1 MKKLSQ
7 ENQELLDL
15 IYPDGYKLETTDPN
29 TGAVIDES
37 KSYHILFIKIFPT
50 KGKHNKAVPMVQ
62 KMNGK
67 DWQQLKRQ
75 IDRGWKLS
83 ALTGYDEFEIIH
95 DPTIKEVVEEPA
107 KEMTKKATVKKKPG
121 PKPAEVESK

>member
-15 IYPDGYKLETTDPN
+15 IYPDGYKLETIDPN
-29 TGAVIDES
+29 TGKVIDES
-37 KSYHILFIKIFPT
+37 GSYHILFVKIFPT
-50 KGKHNKAVPMVQ
+50 KGKHNKTVPMVQ
-62 KMNGK
+62 KMNPK

-75 IDRGWKLS
+75 IDRGWKLG

-95 DPTIKEVVEEPA
+95 DPTIKEVPVEPA
-107 KEMTKKATVKKKPG
+107 ESVTKTVKKKPG